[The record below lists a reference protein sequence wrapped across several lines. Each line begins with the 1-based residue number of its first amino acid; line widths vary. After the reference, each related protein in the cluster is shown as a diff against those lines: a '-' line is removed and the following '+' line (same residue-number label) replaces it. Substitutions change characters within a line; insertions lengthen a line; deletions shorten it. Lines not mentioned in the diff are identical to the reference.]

1 MKSNNVQKVS
11 DVPKFLDSFDT
22 FLLDC
27 DGVLWR
33 GSTLLPRTKEVLQ
46 QLRSMGKRLLFV
58 TNNSTKSREDY
69 KGVFAKFG
77 IEVSAEEIIS
87 SSSAVAHYLKD
98 EAKFTQTAYV
108 VGEAGIT
115 RELDA
120 LGISW
125 IGGTDHKE
133 NMTMQELEHIELD
146 PRIGAVFVGLD
157 TNINYRKV
165 AYAKLHLRNRP
176 DTLFLATNAD
186 STFPSAGHMLPG
198 SGTMV
203 AMVEACSGR
212 KALVI
217 GKPSKTLV
225 DLIVHQYGLDRERT
239 CMVGDRLN
247 TDIQFGLNGGIS
259 TLLVLTGVTSE
270 EELLSPDNAIHP
282 HHYIP
287 AFGDL
292 LLPSSSSSSS

>member
-1 MKSNNVQKVS
+1 
-11 DVPKFLDSFDT
+11 VPKFLDSFDT

-33 GSTLLPRTKEVLQ
+33 GSTLLPNTKEVLQ
-46 QLRSMGKRLLFV
+46 QLRKMGKRLVFV

-69 KGVFAKFG
+69 KHVFAKFG
-77 IEVSAEEIIS
+77 IEVATEEIVS

-98 EAKFTQTAYV
+98 EVAFTQSAYV

-125 IGGTDHKE
+125 IGGPDHKE
-133 NMTMQELEHIELD
+133 NMTVQELEHIELD
-146 PRIGAVFVGLD
+146 PRIGAVIVGLD
-157 TNINYRKV
+157 TNINYRKI
-165 AYAKLHLRNRP
+165 AYAQIHLRNRP
-176 DTLFLATNAD
+176 ECLFLATNAD
-186 STFPSAGHMLPG
+186 PTFPSAGHMIPG
-198 SGTMV
+198 SGTIV
-203 AMVEACSGR
+203 AAVEACSGR
-212 KALVI
+212 KALII
-217 GKPSKTLV
+217 GKPSKTLI
-225 DLIVHQYGLDRERT
+225 DLIVHQYGLNKERT

-247 TDIQFGLNGGIS
+247 TDIQFGLNGGVS

-270 EELLSPDNAIHP
+270 EELFSRDNSIHP

-292 LLPSSSSSSS
+292 LSSS